1 MIKFSNTLL
10 LCLLDCMIMQ
20 IPLLPNATPV
30 NCRPYRYSPTQKD
43 EIERHVDD
51 MLTLGLIVP
60 SLSPFASPIL
70 LVKKRII
77 HRDYV

>member
-1 MIKFSNTLL
+1 
-10 LCLLDCMIMQ
+10 
-20 IPLLPNATPV
+20 
-30 NCRPYRYSPTQKD
+30 
-43 EIERHVDD
+43 VDD